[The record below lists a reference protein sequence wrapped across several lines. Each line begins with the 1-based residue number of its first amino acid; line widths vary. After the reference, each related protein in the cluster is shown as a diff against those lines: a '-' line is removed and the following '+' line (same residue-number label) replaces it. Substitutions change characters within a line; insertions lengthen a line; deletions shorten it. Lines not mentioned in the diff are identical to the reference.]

1 MSNPRNHPACGVCAN
16 KLVKNGTTSSG
27 RTRWRCKHCGAS
39 TTQSR
44 LDTTRKADFARHIAW
59 LTSPQQRGDFA
70 TSTRTFTRRTQWCWN
85 VQPIP
90 PRNGEIHDQ
99 IMLDGTYFNGWC
111 VLIAHT
117 GTHVIDW
124 QWCDREKTAS
134 WTALLTRIPAPMVAI
149 IDGNHPLI
157 ATVKKHWPDT
167 RIQRCY
173 FHIRQAG
180 HKHLTRRPRLPANR
194 DLLHL
199 YTALP
204 KIVTLD
210 EAASWTAAFASWE
223 AEWEPFLKHRTYA
236 KSGTPRPAHVR
247 PWQKWWYTHIRTRR
261 AWKLLSE
268 LIADEHLFTW
278 LEVAETGV
286 VVSRATSA
294 LEGGP
299 NKAIKDFL
307 RAHRGL
313 SIDHARRGVD
323 WLLYLRTEAPKNPW
337 TFVTA
342 DAWAVDR
349 QRPVVIKPETGR
361 EETKRLYGTGFSVED
376 GNGIQKGW
384 GGRSR

>member
-1 MSNPRNHPACGVCAN
+1 MSNPRNHPVCGVCAN

-27 RTRWRCKHCGAS
+27 RTRWRCKYCGAS
-39 TTQSR
+39 TTRDRDDITKKSVFDRFLTWLLGTNSLADQDQSIATFR
-44 LDTTRKADFARHIAW
+44 RH
-59 LTSPQQRGDFA
+59 
-70 TSTRTFTRRTQWCWN
+70 TQWCWN
-85 VQPIP
+85 VTPTIVATGVVH
-90 PRNGEIHDQ
+90 NQ

-134 WTALLTRIPAPMVAI
+134 WTTLLDRIPAPTVAV
-149 IDGNHPLI
+149 IDGNGPLI

-180 HKHLTRRPRLPANR
+180 NKHLTRRPRLPANR
-194 DLLHL
+194 DLLYL

-204 KIVTLD
+204 KIHTLD
-210 EAASWTAAFASWE
+210 EAAAWMAAFASWE
-223 AEWEPFLKHRTYA
+223 AEWESFLKHRTYA
-236 KSGTPRPAHVR
+236 KSGAPRPTYVR

-261 AWKLLSE
+261 AWKLLAE

-278 LEVAETGV
+278 LEVAETGLV
-286 VVSRATSA
+286 VARATSA

-323 WLLYLRTEAPKNPW
+323 WLLYLRTEAPKDPW
-337 TFVTA
+337 SFVTPT
-342 DAWAVDR
+342 AWVTDR
-349 QRPVVIKPETGR
+349 QRPVVVRPEAGR
-361 EETKRLYGTGFSVED
+361 EETNRLYGTGFSIED

-384 GGRSR
+384 AGRSR

>member
-1 MSNPRNHPACGVCAN
+1 MSNPRNHPVCGVCAT
-16 KLVKNGTTSSG
+16 KLVKNGTTSAG

-39 TTQSR
+39 TTR
-44 LDTTRKADFARHIAW
+44 ARDDITRKSVFDKFLTWLLGTSSLADQDQSIA
-59 LTSPQQRGDFA
+59 
-70 TSTRTFTRRTQWCWN
+70 TFRRRTQWCWN
-85 VQPIP
+85 VAPTIVAT
-90 PRNGEIHDQ
+90 GVVYDQ

-134 WTALLTRIPAPMVAI
+134 WTALLERIPAPTVAI
-149 IDGNHPLI
+149 IDGNAPLI

-180 HKHLTRRPRLPANR
+180 NKHLTRRPRLPANR
-194 DLLHL
+194 ALLHL

-204 KIVTLD
+204 KIRTLG
-210 EAASWTAAFASWE
+210 EAAAWTAAFASWE
-223 AEWEPFLKHRTYA
+223 AEWESLLKHRTYA
-236 KSGTPRPAHVR
+236 TSGAPRPNYVR
-247 PWQKWWYTHIRTRR
+247 PGQKWWYTHIRTRR
-261 AWKLLSE
+261 AWKLLAE
-268 LIADEHLFTW
+268 LITDGHLFTW
-278 LEVAETGV
+278 LELAETGLV
-286 VVSRATSA
+286 VARATSA

-313 SIDHARRGVD
+313 AIEHARRGID
-323 WLLYLRTEAPKNPW
+323 WLLYLRTEAPKDPW
-337 TFVTA
+337 AFVTA
-342 DAWAVDR
+342 DDWVLDR
-349 QRPVVIKPETGR
+349 QRAVVVKPETGR
-361 EETKRLYGTGFSVED
+361 EETNRLYGTGFSVED